1 VAARS
6 AACVALTL
14 VLLLAGCA
22 AHPART
28 GSDARTIRIV
38 SHEVAAGESLESI
51 ADDFYGD
58 PAAAA
63 YLREVNAIPEGTSP
77 AAGALLD
84 VPVGGPDMER
94 YELRTRAKIHYNR
107 GTLLADRGDHERAAE
122 EFRSALRIDPL
133 FADAGHNLGV
143 VLLSTGE
150 IDRAIVVFRQTADL
164 RPASAD
170 SRYALGAALLEAGRS
185 GEALEEL
192 ERVVLLAP
200 AHEEAR
206 YARALA
212 LLRLGREAEAIFH
225 LDSLVREFP
234 GGVPAE
240 RARGVLARIGGAV
253 GDQSG
258 EGGP

>member
-1 VAARS
+1 MAARA
-6 AACVALTL
+6 AACVAL

-28 GSDARTIRIV
+28 GSDARTVRIV

-63 YLREVNAIPEGTSP
+63 YLREVNGIPEGTSP

-84 VPVGGPDMER
+84 VPVGEPDMER
-94 YELRTRAKIHYNR
+94 YERRTSAKIHYNR

-122 EFRSALRIDPL
+122 EFHSALRIDPL

-143 VLLSTGE
+143 VLLSMGE
-150 IDRAIVVFRQTADL
+150 TDRAIVVFRQTVDL
-164 RPASAD
+164 RTTSAD

-185 GEALEEL
+185 SEALEEL
-192 ERVVLLAP
+192 ESVVLLAP
-200 AHEEAR
+200 DHQEAR

-234 GGVPAE
+234 GGASAE
-240 RARGVLARIGGAV
+240 RARGVLAEIGG
-253 GDQSG
+253 GMGGRSG